1 MHANHLTRAPFA
13 GYAIEFHMI
22 LATAGPRQSIGYLY
36 GASGGRLE
44 VKGGLDA
51 KVIGPHVPPL
61 LHTTCASEL
70 LAFEALGFGYFER
83 ILR

>member
-22 LATAGPRQSIGYLY
+22 LATAVPRQSIGYLY

-44 VKGGLDA
+44 VRGGLDA
-51 KVIGPHVPPL
+51 KVIGLLFRRCYILPVPL
-61 LHTTCASEL
+61 SC
-70 LAFEALGFGYFER
+70 
-83 ILR
+83 